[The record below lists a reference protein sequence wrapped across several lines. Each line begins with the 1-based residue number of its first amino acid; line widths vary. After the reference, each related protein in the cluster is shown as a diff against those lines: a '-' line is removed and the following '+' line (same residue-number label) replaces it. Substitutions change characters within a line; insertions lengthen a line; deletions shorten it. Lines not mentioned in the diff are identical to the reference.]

1 MQPPESIS
9 EAKIWAAVIGACGA
23 AVSLTF
29 IKDLTWPQKL
39 VMVVCGTV
47 ISVLFTEPIIDLV
60 DVPPTW
66 SNGVAFLVGMFGWS
80 LAGSVLS
87 MIRKADWW
95 ELVKEIALSWLK
107 RRGG

>member
-9 EAKIWAAVIGACGA
+9 EAKLWAIVIGAAGA

-29 IKDLTWPQKL
+29 IKDLTWSQKL
-39 VMVVCGTV
+39 AMVVSGTV
-47 ISVLFTEPIIDLV
+47 MSAVFTQPVIEFV
-60 DVPPTW
+60 NVPAGW
-66 SNGVAFLVGMFGWS
+66 SNGIAFLVGMFGWS

-95 ELVKEIALSWLK
+95 DLTKEIVRSWLVRK
-107 RRGG
+107 GG